1 MKVGDTLKLGKRE
14 FVVTHYETSILVV
27 LKRATRER
35 WGSIKTLDKVNAIRQ
50 RMIDAEKALGIETL
64 RLWTV
69 EDVENAM
76 RAIAGG
82 VK

>member
-1 MKVGDTLKLGKRE
+1 MRELKVS
-14 FVVTHYETSILVV
+14 VIHYETSIFAV